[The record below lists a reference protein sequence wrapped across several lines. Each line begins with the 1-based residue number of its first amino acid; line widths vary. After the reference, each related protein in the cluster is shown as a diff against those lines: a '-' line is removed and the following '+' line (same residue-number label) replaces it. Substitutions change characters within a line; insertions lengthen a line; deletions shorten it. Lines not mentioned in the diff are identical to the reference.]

1 MTLDK
6 IEDQI
11 RLLKVLE
18 QKYRKLRV
26 HKEIMKKRKTMKEQK
41 EVMKI
46 VFPKLSF
53 KEARVSNEGLTND
66 QKGLIVSKL
75 KQIIVKYDENPVFYE
90 FLPHLEPDSE

>member
-26 HKEIMKKRKTMKEQK
+26 HKEIMKKRKTMKE
-41 EVMKI
+41 
-46 VFPKLSF
+46 
-53 KEARVSNEGLTND
+53 
-66 QKGLIVSKL
+66 
-75 KQIIVKYDENPVFYE
+75 
-90 FLPHLEPDSE
+90 

>member
-66 QKGLIVSKL
+66 
-75 KQIIVKYDENPVFYE
+75 
-90 FLPHLEPDSE
+90 